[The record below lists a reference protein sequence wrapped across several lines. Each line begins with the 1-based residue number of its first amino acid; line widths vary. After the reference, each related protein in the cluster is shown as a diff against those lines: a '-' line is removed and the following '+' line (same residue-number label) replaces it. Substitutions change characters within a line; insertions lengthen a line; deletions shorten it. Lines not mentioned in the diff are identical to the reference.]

1 VEAGAHRLRAVRRLE
16 LSPTGFQK
24 LAIASAASLYLIVV
38 TGALVRLTASGLGC
52 NSWPGCEQGSFFP
65 EQGYHGVVE
74 FSNRAVAILP
84 IGLSLATAVA
94 AWRRSDIPRWAA
106 WLAVAVLS
114 GTLAQAPL
122 GLITIKTGLH
132 PLMVMTHFL
141 LALVVLAGAV
151 VVALTPW
158 RGTHDA
164 ALPVWVR
171 WLGLGLAA
179 AALALVTSGAVATAA
194 GPHPGDSAEVHR
206 LWSLHSAVYVH
217 VRATAIFGT
226 MFLILLAYLF
236 SRREEQP
243 LLVRAAAGL
252 LGVLLVQMVV
262 GELQYRTHLP
272 WGLVLVHVG
281 LAGAVFAGSV
291 AFVTLLWRPRAGAAR
306 EWT

>member
-1 VEAGAHRLRAVRRLE
+1 MRRLE
-16 LSPTGFQK
+16 LSPAGFRK

-65 EQGYHGVVE
+65 EQGYHGAIE

-84 IGLSLATAVA
+84 IGLSAATAVA
-94 AWRRSDIPRWAA
+94 AWRRRDIPRWAA
-106 WLAVAVLS
+106 WLAIAVVT

-132 PLMVMTHFL
+132 PLMVATHFL
-141 LALVVLAGAV
+141 LALAVLAGAIV
-151 VVALTPW
+151 VTLAPW
-158 RGTHDA
+158 RGTRDA
-164 ALPVWVR
+164 ALPSWVR
-171 WLGLGLAA
+171 WVGFGLAA
-179 AALALVTSGAVATAA
+179 AALALVMTGTVATAA
-194 GPHPGDSAEVHR
+194 GPHPGDSSEVHR

-226 MFLILLAYLF
+226 TFLVLLGWLF

-243 LLVRAAAGL
+243 FLFRAALGL
-252 LGVLLVQMVV
+252 LGVLLAQMIV

-272 WGLVLVHVG
+272 WGLVLVHVA
-281 LAGAVFAGSV
+281 LAAAVWAASV
-291 AFVTLLWRPRAGAAR
+291 AFVTLLWRPRAGP
-306 EWT
+306 EQGWT